1 MAVVQGNQGG
11 YKRYMITESKC
22 KKCRRAGQKLFLKG
36 DRCFSQKCAMIR
48 KPYAPGVHG
57 KNRRRRISEYGQQ
70 LIEKQKVR
78 HAYGV
83 SESQFKKY
91 YKEIISQKG
100 NKEELLI
107 QKLESRLDNAIF
119 RLGWAS
125 SRRLAR
131 QMVSHGHISVNR
143 RKVDIPS
150 RQIKKGDLI
159 QIREKSKKSV
169 LFENLKTTLKKYEV
183 PVWLDLD
190 KQKLEAKIKELPKL
204 DDIGQV
210 GEISMII
217 EYYSK

>member
-1 MAVVQGNQGG
+1 MAVVQESHEEF
-11 YKRYMITESKC
+11 KYMITDSKC

-48 KPYAPGVHG
+48 KPYAPGAHG

-78 HAYGV
+78 HSYGV

-91 YKEIISQKG
+91 YKEIIGQKG

-107 QKLESRLDNAIF
+107 QKLEIRLDNAVF

-131 QMVSHGHISVNR
+131 QMVSHGHILVNR
-143 RKVDIPS
+143 RKVNIPS
-150 RQIKKGDLI
+150 CQIKKGDLI
-159 QIREKSKKSV
+159 QIKEKSKKSA
-169 LFENLKTTLKKYEV
+169 LFENLKTSLKKYEV
-183 PVWLDLD
+183 PVWLALD
-190 KQKLEAKIKELPKL
+190 KQKLEAKVQGLPKL
-204 DDIGQV
+204 EEIGQV